1 MLLVHNSN
9 VFINQT
15 TFILLK
21 QVVQKDLQ
29 NNKKCDFSYKFLEK
43 LLISVGPYQFFNL
56 LFNYFFEKGFC
67 SRNFTFILFS
77 FLQMIPEELITDG
90 HLVLLYRIIMLHNTF
105 SMMDLVPE
113 FLNLIENIIK
123 NRSYYLKKNFPE
135 LTYVDL
141 NKT

>member
-1 MLLVHNSN
+1 
-9 VFINQT
+9 
-15 TFILLK
+15 
-21 QVVQKDLQ
+21 
-29 NNKKCDFSYKFLEK
+29 
-43 LLISVGPYQFFNL
+43 
-56 LFNYFFEKGFC
+56 
-67 SRNFTFILFS
+67 
-77 FLQMIPEELITDG
+77 MIPEELIADG